1 MSKRTVRT
9 HLAPTRRERRDP
21 TAATQPLRFIS
32 PGYPQVDRWNAHT
45 AVTRA
50 YLANFVVA
58 RCIQIKAQDL
68 AALPFLAGPRVPV
81 DHTERPESNPNA
93 RLHRLLGMHPVP
105 PNAREAIDGLASEVF
120 WEWMLTQ
127 RYLTGKMAAEIE
139 WSGRTFDSEIAALWP
154 LPSAEVR
161 PVATDGGARWFSEF
175 HIGPPA
181 GSRQKILKPGEIFY
195 KWDPAPD
202 DFRQPYSVLES
213 AGIDVNVAIMVGRY
227 NHAFLRNDARPA
239 AVVVTEAFATDE
251 DAEAFANQFEGRHQ
265 GVDNAGKIAFV
276 ETDPDGAMPGQAVR
290 IETLGLTQK
299 DARMLEMHRASL
311 EHVSMALGV
320 PWSRLS
326 AADRTFSNA
335 GQESV
340 DYWKGLAGDA
350 RKIAGEVNASLAPLL
365 GAEVGWFDLS
375 GVEALAP
382 RPPVEASSAAILVR
396 EGIATADEVRPW
408 YGLSGPGPEMP
419 ALPAGGGDAVPS
431 QASASRVAGDP
442 APLERSDARS
452 APDGPAAI
460 GGGAPSLGAG
470 TDRGSIGT
478 GEPGAMDAGDGPSG
492 DGEPGAVRR
501 VLTAEE
507 QETRRTTIWRR
518 NDAALR
524 GLEAAYAKRWAAYFN
539 RQAAVVVDQIT
550 AKRTATRLTAASAAR
565 ELRADLGIGG
575 PMDPNEI
582 ARWRAQALD
591 LADLMHNAAG
601 TAGVTRVNNA
611 FGVSFDLE
619 APFIQDFIGA
629 RANQLAG
636 QVTSSTYA
644 AIQQALQD
652 GVAAGED
659 INRIAARVQDVF
671 AQASTNRAKTIARTE
686 VISAANGSASLAAS
700 QLPSDV
706 AAGQEF
712 IATRDDRTRD
722 DHAEADGQIVAMGTP
737 FLVGGESLLYPGDP
751 AGSAENVINC
761 RCTVAFLTPADFE
774 RAGRSRVVP
783 LAVAKYALRT
793 VRQGEFDAAEFRR
806 SLAEVA

>member
-1 MSKRTVRT
+1 MSRRTVRT
-9 HLAPTRRERRDP
+9 HLTPTRRERRDP
-21 TAATQPLRFIS
+21 IAATQSLRIIS
-32 PGYPQVDRWNAHT
+32 PGYPQTDRWNAHT

-68 AALPFLAGPRVPV
+68 AALPFLAGPRLPV
-81 DHTERPESNPNA
+81 DHTERPESNPRS
-93 RLHRLLGMHPVP
+93 RLHQLLGIAPVP
-105 PNAREAIDGLASEVF
+105 PNAREAVDGLSAAVF

-139 WSGRTFDSEIAALWP
+139 WSGATFESEIAALWP

-161 PVATDGGARWFSEF
+161 PVATGGTARWFSEF
-175 HIGPPA
+175 HVGPPT
-181 GSRQKILKPGEIFY
+181 SRQRQKILKPGQIFY

-251 DAEAFANQFEGRHQ
+251 DAEAFQNQFEGRHQ

-276 ETDPDGAMPGQAVR
+276 ETDPDGALPGQAVR

-311 EHVSMALGV
+311 EHVAMALGV

-340 DYWKGLAGDA
+340 DYWKSLAGDA

-365 GAEVGWFDLS
+365 GSEVGWFDLS

-419 ALPAGGGDAVPS
+419 ALPAGGGDG
-431 QASASRVAGDP
+431 QARNAHDHPTLDAPGLPP
-442 APLERSDARS
+442 APS
-452 APDGPAAI
+452 AAPAAPAASVPLD
-460 GGGAPSLGAG
+460 APSARDGRA
-470 TDRGSIGT
+470 RGGN
-478 GEPGAMDAGDGPSG
+478 
-492 DGEPGAVRR
+492 GAVNGEARA
-501 VLTAEE
+501 LTAEE
-507 QETRRTTIWRR
+507 QETRRTTIWKR
-518 NDAALR
+518 NNATLV
-524 GLEAAYAKRWAAYFN
+524 GLEAAFAKRWASYFD

-575 PMDPNEI
+575 PMDPKEI
-582 ARWRAQALD
+582 AKWRAQAHD
-591 LADLMHNAAG
+591 LADLMHTAA
-601 TAGVTRVNNA
+601 TNAGVTRVNNA

-619 APFIQDFIGA
+619 APFVQDFIAA

-636 QVTSSTYA
+636 QVTDTTYA

-706 AAGQEF
+706 AAGQEW
-712 IATRDDRTRD
+712 ISTRDERTRD
-722 DHAEADGQIVAMGTP
+722 DHAEVDGQVTAMGAP
-737 FLVGGESLLYPGDP
+737 FVVGGESLLYPGDP
-751 AGSAENVINC
+751 AGGAGNIINC

-774 RAGRSRVVP
+774 QSGRTRVVP

-793 VRQGEFDAAEFRR
+793 VRPGAFDAAEFRR

>member
-290 IETLGLTQK
+290 IETLGLSQK

-419 ALPAGGGDAVPS
+419 ALSAGGGDGGDGRG
-431 QASASRVAGDP
+431 ASRVAELPSGPGAGATLADDGRDVVAAQVAGRHAP
-442 APLERSDARS
+442 ALARS
-452 APDGPAAI
+452 SATTR
-460 GGGAPSLGAG
+460 GA
-470 TDRGSIGT
+470 
-478 GEPGAMDAGDGPSG
+478 EPGELLSPDA
-492 DGEPGAVRR
+492 R

-507 QETRRTTIWRR
+507 QETRRTTIWKR
-518 NDAALR
+518 NNATLV
-524 GLEAAYAKRWAAYFN
+524 GLETAFAKRWAAYFN

-591 LADLMHNAAG
+591 LADLMHNAA
-601 TAGVTRVNNA
+601 TNVGVTRVNNA

-712 IATRDDRTRD
+712 IATRDERTRD
-722 DHAEADGQIVAMGTP
+722 DHAEADGQIVAMGEP
-737 FLVGGESLLYPGDP
+737 FIVGGESLLYPGDP

>member
-1 MSKRTVRT
+1 MTRRTVRT
-9 HLAPTRRERRDP
+9 NLTPTRRERRDP
-21 TAATQPLRFIS
+21 IAATQSLRIIS
-32 PGYPQVDRWNAHT
+32 PGYPQTDRWNAHT

-68 AALPFLAGPRVPV
+68 AALPFLAGPRLPV

-93 RLHRLLGMHPVP
+93 RLRQLLGVAPVP
-105 PNAREAIDGLASEVF
+105 PNAREAVDGLSAAVF

-139 WSGRTFDSEIAALWP
+139 WSGATFTSEIAALWP
-154 LPSAEVR
+154 LPSAGVR
-161 PVATDGGARWFSEF
+161 PVATSGGAQWFSEF
-175 HIGPPA
+175 HVAPPT
-181 GSRQKILKPGEIFY
+181 SRQRQKILKPGQIFY

-213 AGIDVNVAIMVGRY
+213 AGIDVNVAIMAGRY

-239 AVVVTEAFATDE
+239 AVVVTEAFATEE
-251 DAEAFANQFEGRHQ
+251 DAEAFQNQFEGRHQ

-276 ETDPDGAMPGQAVR
+276 ETDPDGALPGQAVR

-311 EHVSMALGV
+311 EHVAMALGV

-340 DYWKGLAGDA
+340 DYWKSLAGDA

-365 GAEVGWFDLS
+365 GSEVGWFDLS

-382 RPPVEASSAAILVR
+382 RPPVSASEAAILVR
-396 EGIATADEVRPW
+396 ESIATADEVRPW

-419 ALPAGGGDAVPS
+419 ALPAADPVRTVKVRTGLDGKVLAEKVLAYDAERDPKRRTPS
-431 QASASRVAGDP
+431 APEIGP
-442 APLERSDARS
+442 GTAPL
-452 APDGPAAI
+452 PD
-460 GGGAPSLGAG
+460 
-470 TDRGSIGT
+470 T
-478 GEPGAMDAGDGPSG
+478 
-492 DGEPGAVRR
+492 R

-507 QETRRTTIWRR
+507 QETRRTTIWKR

-524 GLEAAYAKRWAAYFN
+524 SLEAAFAKRWASYFEA
-539 RQAAVVVDQIT
+539 QGAIVVDQVT
-550 AKRTATRLTAASAAR
+550 SKRSGNRARLEAASAAG
-565 ELRADLGIGG
+565 ELRADVSLGG
-575 PMDPNEI
+575 PMDPSEI
-582 ARWRAQALD
+582 AKWRAKALD
-591 LADLMHNAAG
+591 LADLMHTAA
-601 TAGVTRVNNA
+601 TNAGVTRVNNA

-619 APFIQDFIGA
+619 QPFLADFIAA
-629 RANQLAG
+629 RSNQLAG
-636 QVTSSTYA
+636 QVTDSTYS

-671 AQASTNRAKTIARTE
+671 DGASRNRAKTIARTE
-686 VISAANGSASLAAS
+686 VISAANGSADLAAA

-706 AAGQEF
+706 VGGKEW
-712 IATRDDRTRD
+712 ISTRDERTRD
-722 DHAEADGQIVAMGTP
+722 DHAEADGQVVLMGEA
-737 FLVGGESLLYPGDP
+737 FVVGGEPLAYPGDP
-751 AGSAENVINC
+751 SGDAGNVISC
-761 RCTVAFLTPADFE
+761 RCTEAFLTPAE
-774 RAGRSRVVP
+774 MEARGRSRVVP
-783 LAVAKYALRT
+783 LRTARALLRMVPT
-793 VRQGEFDAAEFRR
+793 GEFDEAAFR
-806 SLAEVA
+806 SALQEAAA